1 MTIAI
6 YKIDNGRLVST
17 TDSLSNVASQDI
29 LDAKGYAVKDIPSTD
44 IHNPPLH
51 QRYIWNESTL
61 VWDLED
67 NLKGLQKQFTFWQA
81 FTQAEVES
89 MLGDTNANV
98 ALGIRVIELRG
109 FADLDDP
116 KTDSWFDLLVTRGHL
131 VDAARKDSII
141 EQVRD
146 Y

>member
-1 MTIAI
+1 MTVAVYEISTG
-6 YKIDNGRLVST
+6 KLVST

-29 LDAKGYAVKDIPSTD
+29 LDAKGYAAKDIPSTD
-44 IHNPPLH
+44 IQNPPLH

-67 NLKGLQKQFTFWQA
+67 NLKGLPPQFIFWQA

-89 MLGDTNANV
+89 MLGDNNANV

-116 KTDSWFDLLVTRGHL
+116 KTDAWFNLLVTRTHITQQ
-131 VDAARKDSII
+131 RKDAII
-141 EQVRD
+141 EQVRNN
-146 Y
+146 